1 MSVSRQIV
9 CPHCSG
15 INRVPLDRPAKA
27 ARCGRCKDRL
37 FTGRPLDADAA
48 TFKRQTQHGDLP
60 VLVDVWAPWCG
71 PCQMMAPAFEAAAAD
86 LEPEMRLLKLNSDAE
101 AGVAAHLGIR
111 GIPTMILFAGGR
123 EVARVSGAMTQ
134 KQIVDWACARNIAA
148 QPDS

>member
-1 MSVSRQIV
+1 MPVSRQIV

-48 TFKRQTQHGDLP
+48 MFKRQTQHGDLP

-101 AGVAAHLGIR
+101 SDVAAQLGIR

-148 QPDS
+148 QPDN